1 MLLTKDYQTFLTCLL
16 IWEIYSSFLKVKVII
31 LPVLDQF
38 FKGGG
43 GTGMRLSS
51 SVEFICWELN
61 IFQLYKKI
69 KIKIVREY
77 FQEHFTNVF

>member
-1 MLLTKDYQTFLTCLL
+1 MLLTKDYQTFLTCLI

-38 FKGGG
+38 SKGGG
-43 GTGMRLSS
+43 GTGMRLIS

-69 KIKIVREY
+69 K
-77 FQEHFTNVF
+77 N